1 MPSLAGETRR
11 ESDMWGVTPLDQ
23 LWCRITFKRARYA
36 GALTPPGPTPSI
48 MYPGYA
54 GGMNWGSV
62 TIDPSRRVLV
72 PVSVRK
78 TVVVGTS
85 VSVRVNIGGR
95 CIFIKKEKH
104 SKINRRIDRPQ

>member
-1 MPSLAGETRR
+1 MPSLAGETLR
-11 ESDMWGVTPLDQ
+11 EADMWGVTPLDQ

-62 TIDPSRRVLV
+62 SIDPSRRVLV
-72 PVSVRK
+72 TVSTYLANYMRLVPREI
-78 TVVVGTS
+78 GRAS
-85 VSVRVNIGGR
+85 CRERV
-95 CIFIKKEKH
+95 C
-104 SKINRRIDRPQ
+104 QYV